1 MYNLTVSQEKK
12 LREAIP
18 NIDEIIGNRNLFDV
32 MEVLNDQIIDALDEN
47 QDMTDESIA
56 WERIYD
62 TVMDYLDD
70 EGWFDKE

>member
-32 MEVLNDQIIDALDEN
+32 MEVINDQIIDALDEN

>member
-70 EGWFDKE
+70 EGWFDNE

>member
-1 MYNLTVSQEKK
+1 MYNLTVRQEKK

>member
-1 MYNLTVSQEKK
+1 MYNLTVRQEKK

-70 EGWFDKE
+70 EGWFDNE